1 MAEAARKPAVK
12 AVQESAEIAPLHARG
27 PSPSTAEA
35 PKAPPAAGATQNDSS
50 TTGSDG
56 DGSKPKGNDRRKK
69 LLVVAGAIAAVVIF
83 YYGLNWLFVGRYLV
97 STDNAYVGADMS
109 IVAPRVSGYVANV
122 SVPANAKVK
131 AGDVLVTLDD
141 GDYRLAVEQ
150 AAARLATQD
159 ASIER
164 LQKQIVAA
172 QAAVEQSKA
181 SLAATE
187 ADQRKADADF
197 ARTDQLTQ
205 NQFAS
210 KATYDAVRAARDRAQ
225 AMVLQARAA
234 VAAADANH
242 DVLKAQK
249 TEAERTRRELEA
261 VLAKAQRDLDATV
274 IRAPFDGVIGN
285 KSVQVGDY
293 VSPGKRLLAL
303 VPLQGVYVDA
313 NFKETQLSSIQIGQK
328 VKLIL
333 DADSANPLEGVV
345 DSFAPASGAL
355 FSLLPPENA
364 TGNFTKIVQRL
375 TVRVRVLKADE
386 RLLLPGLSVVATV
399 DTRTTPKDKP

>member
-1 MAEAARKPAVK
+1 M
-12 AVQESAEIAPLHARG
+12 
-27 PSPSTAEA
+27 
-35 PKAPPAAGATQNDSS
+35 
-50 TTGSDG
+50 
-56 DGSKPKGNDRRKK
+56 
-69 LLVVAGAIAAVVIF
+69 VAGAIAAVVIF